1 MQKRRKKDMMIVT
14 EREMNIPVHVFRE
27 YDIRGKAESEING
40 AFAYLLGRAFREKV
54 KEAGEKTVI
63 VGRDNRK
70 SSPELQRAVI
80 AGLQDSEC
88 HVIDIGEVT
97 TPMFYYALEHL
108 KVPCGIMITA
118 SHNPGDENGFKI
130 AMDYTTIYGEAIQSL
145 KSRMLELAAV
155 ESLPQTYEWNP
166 AYVKQKDIV
175 QPYLDMLKQKVQL
188 GPRKVKVV
196 VDCGNGTPSSF
207 APQSLKNWGCD
218 VVELYCESN
227 PDFPNH
233 HPDPVDPKNL
243 VDLIEKVKAEKA
255 DIGIAFDGDGDRL
268 GVVDEQGNILW
279 GDQLMILFWREILPK
294 YPGCEAL
301 VEVKCSQALYEEI
314 ERLGGKPIF
323 HRTGHSH
330 IKASMRRM
338 NTPFTGEMSGHLF
351 FRDEYFGFDDAL
363 YASGRLLRILTH
375 TDKPLSKCLADVPR
389 YFATPETRVP
399 CKEEEKK
406 MIINKVKAYFEGR
419 YEMVTV
425 DGVRVLFPDG
435 WGLVRSSNTQP
446 ILVLRAEANTEEG
459 LKRIQSELE
468 QALQSASDSLRVQW

>member
-1 MQKRRKKDMMIVT
+1 MPVAIQNPL
-14 EREMNIPVHVFRE
+14 NIPTHVFRE
-27 YDIRGKAESEING
+27 YDIRGKAVSEINEP
-40 AFAYLLGRAFREKV
+40 FAYLLGIAFRETV
-54 KEAGEKTVI
+54 LEAGFQSVI

-70 SSPELQRAVI
+70 SSPHLRRALI
-80 AGLQDSEC
+80 AGLQHTDC
-88 HVIDIGEVT
+88 QVIDIGEVT
-97 TPMFYYALEHL
+97 TPMFYYALQHFR
-108 KVPCGIMITA
+108 VPCGIMITA

-130 AMDYTTIYGEAIQSL
+130 AMDHTTIYGKEIQTL
-145 KSRMLELAAV
+145 NNRMKELSQSQV
-155 ESLPQTYEWNP
+155 LPESYDWNSDF
-166 AYVKQKDIV
+166 VKQEDIV
-175 QPYLDMLKQKVQL
+175 HPYLEMLKQKIQL
-188 GPRKVKVV
+188 GTRKIKVV
-196 VDCGNGTPSSF
+196 VDCGNGTPSRF
-207 APQSLKNWGCD
+207 APQALKNWGCE
-218 VVELYCESN
+218 VVELYCESD

-243 VDLIEKVKAEKA
+243 VDLIETVKAEKA

-268 GVVDEQGNILW
+268 GVVDEKGNILW

-301 VEVKCSQALYEEI
+301 VEVKCSKALYEEI

-330 IKASMRRM
+330 IKATMRKK

-363 YASGRLLRILTH
+363 YAAGRLLRILTQS
-375 TDKPLSKCLADVPR
+375 DKPLSECFADIPR
-389 YFATPETRVP
+389 YVATPETRVA
-399 CKEEEKK
+399 CKEEEKQS
-406 MIINKVKAYFEGR
+406 IIQKVKTYFEGK

-446 ILVLRAEANTEEG
+446 ILVLRAEAETEQG
-459 LKRIQSELE
+459 LNRIKADLE
-468 QALQSASDSLRVQW
+468 QALRSASDELEVDW